1 MVYCSNCG
9 QKLEETHSF
18 CPKCG
23 LRTKAG
29 VTAGVSEPWEDMKK
43 AFAEAMEEMNKAF
56 AKAAE
61 ETRKAFD
68 EARKEIHWQTSS
80 RKKLECANCKAVNPV
95 GSKFC
100 TKCGKPLS

>member
-1 MVYCSNCG
+1 MVHCSNCG
-9 QKLEETHSF
+9 QKLEENYYF

-23 LRTKAG
+23 SKTTAG
-29 VTAGVSEPWEDMKK
+29 TTAGVADPWEDMKK

-68 EARKEIHWQTSS
+68 EARKEVHWQVSS
-80 RKKLECANCKAVNPV
+80 RKKLECPSCGAPNIS

-100 TKCGKPLS
+100 SKCGKPLA

>member
-1 MVYCSNCG
+1 MG
-9 QKLEETHSF
+9 T
-18 CPKCG
+18 
-23 LRTKAG
+23 
-29 VTAGVSEPWEDMKK
+29 TAGVAEPWEDMKK

-68 EARKEIHWQTSS
+68 EARKEIQWQTGS
-80 RKKLECANCKAVNPV
+80 RKKLECPSCGTANLH

-100 TKCGKPLS
+100 SKCGKALA